1 MIQFNVMIM
10 RVLFLL
16 VLSVSTGLAFGQ
28 QGSYW
33 DLKRCVEYGMNNNI
47 SVRQA
52 KIQADQSEI
61 NYQQSNLQR
70 IPSLSYGLTHGFSFG
85 RTLDRTTNV
94 YTSRSAMFQQMSI
107 SSNVLLFNF
116 NSLKNTE
123 AANKFSME
131 ADRAAVD
138 KARNDIGLNI
148 AQQYL
153 RALLSYEQVEIAR
166 IVLDQT
172 KAQYTNTRKLVDAG
186 SLPELNAAELEAT
199 VARDSATVVQA
210 ISQAELDK
218 LALKALLNLPADQ
231 DFELVIPQVDKIP
244 VDDLLSIQPE
254 DVYQL
259 ALSSQP
265 QIRLNDLRRSASEK
279 SLLAAKGQMKPT
291 ITAFGQL
298 ASNFNQFLMKPNG
311 VSINGESMTGSYIKQ
326 GITQIPVY
334 APNVEVNFVDRKFG
348 EFWSGYGQQLR
359 DQFGQGVGLSI
370 SVPIFNG
377 AQAKSNVKRAMLDV
391 KRSDLNIERDKLQL
405 KQDVYTAYYSAS
417 GAFQTFVAR
426 EKAMTTA
433 QRSFDLANRRYE
445 LGVMQTIEWLTNQN
459 NLTRAKIDKAL
470 AQYEYIF
477 RMKVLEFYKGQGL
490 RL

>member
-1 MIQFNVMIM
+1 
-10 RVLFLL
+10 
-16 VLSVSTGLAFGQ
+16 
-28 QGSYW
+28 
-33 DLKRCVEYGMNNNI
+33 MNNNI
-47 SVRQA
+47 TVRQA

-123 AANKFSME
+123 AANKFTLE

-148 AQQYL
+148 AQLYL
-153 RALLSYEQVEIAR
+153 RALLSYEQVEISR

-172 KAQYTNTRKLVDAG
+172 KAQYFNTRKLVDAG

-244 VDDLLSIQPE
+244 VDDLLSIYPE

-279 SLLAAKGQMKPT
+279 SLLSARGQMKPT

-298 ASNFNQFLMKPNG
+298 ASNFNQFLLKPNG
-311 VSINGESMTGSYIKQ
+311 VSINGESMTGTYVKQ
-326 GITQIPVY
+326 GTTQIPVY
-334 APNVEVNFVDRKFG
+334 APNVDVNFTNRKFG
-348 EFWSGYGQQLR
+348 EFWNGYSQQLR
-359 DQFGQGVGLSI
+359 DQFGQGVGVSI

-405 KQDVYTAYYSAS
+405 KQDVYTAYFSAS

-433 QRSFDLANRRYE
+433 QRSFDLASKRYE

>member
-1 MIQFNVMIM
+1 MIM
-10 RVLFLL
+10 RVLLFCVMSLT
-16 VLSVSTGLAFGQ
+16 TGLAFG

-52 KIQADQSEI
+52 KIQADLSEI
-61 NYQQSNLQR
+61 NYQQSGLQR

-94 YTSRSAMFQQMSI
+94 FTSRSAMFQQMSI
-107 SSNVLLFNF
+107 SSNVLLYNF
-116 NSLKNTE
+116 NSLKNAE
-123 AANKFSME
+123 EANKFSME
-131 ADRAAVD
+131 ADKAAVD

-148 AQQYL
+148 AQLYL
-153 RALLSYEQVEIAR
+153 RALLSYEQVEISKV
-166 IVLDQT
+166 VLEQT
-172 KAQYTNTRKLVDAG
+172 KAQYLNTRKLVDAG

-244 VDDLLSIQPE
+244 VDDLLSIYPE

-265 QIRLNDLRRSASEK
+265 QIRLNDLRRTASEK
-279 SLLAAKGQMKPT
+279 NLLAAKGQMKPT
-291 ITAFGQL
+291 ISAFGQL
-298 ASNFNQFLMKPNG
+298 ASNFNQFLLKPNG
-311 VSINGESMTGSYIKQ
+311 VSINGENMTGSYIKQ
-326 GITQIPVY
+326 GTAIIPVY
-334 APNVEVNFVDRKFG
+334 APNVDVNFAKRKFG
-348 EFWSGYGQQLR
+348 EFWNGYGQQLR
-359 DQFGQGVGLSI
+359 DQFGQGVGVSI
-370 SVPIFNG
+370 NVPIFNG
-377 AQAKSNVKRAMLDV
+377 SQARSNVKRAILDV
-391 KRSDLNIERDKLQL
+391 KRSDLSIERDKLQL

-433 QRSFDLANRRYE
+433 QRSFDLASRRFE

>member
-1 MIQFNVMIM
+1 MIM
-10 RVLFLL
+10 RVLLFCVMSLT
-16 VLSVSTGLAFGQ
+16 TGLAFG

-47 SVRQA
+47 TVRQA
-52 KIQADQSEI
+52 KIQADLSEI
-61 NYQQSNLQR
+61 NYQQSGLQR

-94 YTSRSAMFQQMSI
+94 FTSRSAMFQQMSI
-107 SSNVLLFNF
+107 SSNVLLYNF

-123 AANKFSME
+123 EANKFSME
-131 ADRAAVD
+131 ADKAAVD

-148 AQQYL
+148 AQLYL
-153 RALLSYEQVEIAR
+153 RALLSYEQIEISKV
-166 IVLDQT
+166 VLEQT
-172 KAQYTNTRKLVDAG
+172 KAQFLNTRKLVDAG

-244 VDDLLSIQPE
+244 VDDILSIYPE

-265 QIRLNDLRRSASEK
+265 QIRLNDLRRTASEK
-279 SLLAAKGQMKPT
+279 NFLAAKGQMKPT
-291 ITAFGQL
+291 ISAFGQL
-298 ASNFNQFLMKPNG
+298 ASNFNQFLLKPNG
-311 VSINGESMTGSYIKQ
+311 VSINGENMTGSYIKQ
-326 GITQIPVY
+326 GTTIIPVY
-334 APNVEVNFVDRKFG
+334 APNVDVNFANRKFG
-348 EFWSGYGQQLR
+348 EFWNGYGQQLR
-359 DQFGQGVGLSI
+359 DQFGQGVGISI
-370 SVPIFNG
+370 NVPIFNG
-377 AQAKSNVKRAMLDV
+377 SQARSNVKRAILDV
-391 KRSDLNIERDKLQL
+391 KRSDLSIERDKLQL

-426 EKAMTTA
+426 EKAMATA
-433 QRSFDLANRRYE
+433 QRSFDLASRRYE

>member
-1 MIQFNVMIM
+1 MIM
-10 RVLFLL
+10 RVLLFWVMSLT
-16 VLSVSTGLAFGQ
+16 TGLAFG

-52 KIQADQSEI
+52 KIQADLSEI

-107 SSNVLLFNF
+107 SSNVLLYNF

-123 AANKFSME
+123 QANKFSME
-131 ADRAAVD
+131 AEKAAVD
-138 KARNDIGLNI
+138 KVRNDIGLNI
-148 AQQYL
+148 AQLYL
-153 RALLSYEQVEIAR
+153 RALLSYEQVEISK

-172 KAQYTNTRKLVDAG
+172 KAQFLNTRKLVDAG

-244 VDDLLSIQPE
+244 VDDLLSIYPE

-279 SLLAAKGQMKPT
+279 NLLAAKGQMKPT
-291 ITAFGQL
+291 ISAFGQL
-298 ASNFNQFLMKPNG
+298 ASNFNQFLMKSSG
-311 VSINGESMTGSYIKQ
+311 VSINGENLTGAYVKQ
-326 GITQIPVY
+326 GGTQIPVY
-334 APNVEVNFVDRKFG
+334 APNVDVNFVNRKFG
-348 EFWSGYGQQLR
+348 EFWDGYSQQLR
-359 DQFGQGVGLSI
+359 DQFGQGVGISI
-370 SVPIFNG
+370 NVPIFNG
-377 AQAKSNVKRAMLDV
+377 SQARSNVKRAMLEV
-391 KRSDLNIERDKLQL
+391 KRSDLSIERDKLQL

-433 QRSFDLANRRYE
+433 QRSFDLASRRFE

>member
-1 MIQFNVMIM
+1 MIM
-10 RVLFLL
+10 RVLLLL
-16 VLSVSTGLAFGQ
+16 VLSVSTGLTFGQ

-47 SVRQA
+47 TVRQA

-94 YTSRSAMFQQMSI
+94 FTSRSAMFQQMSI

-131 ADRAAVD
+131 ADRAAVE

-148 AQQYL
+148 AQLYL
-153 RALLSYEQVEIAR
+153 RALLSYEQIEISKV
-166 IVLDQT
+166 VLEQT
-172 KAQYTNTRKLVDAG
+172 KAQYNNTRKLVDAG

-199 VARDSATVVQA
+199 VARDSATVIQA

-218 LALKALLNLPADQ
+218 LALKALLTLPADQ

-259 ALSSQP
+259 ALKSQP
-265 QIRLNDLRRSASEK
+265 QIRLNDLRRSAAEK

-298 ASNFNQFLMKPNG
+298 ASNFNQFLLKPNG
-311 VSINGESMTGSYIKQ
+311 VSINGENMTGAYIKQ
-326 GITQIPVY
+326 GTSQIPVY
-334 APNVEVNFVDRKFG
+334 APNVDINFANRKFG
-348 EFWSGYGQQLR
+348 EFWNGYGQQLR

-370 SVPIFNG
+370 NVPIFNG
-377 AQAKSNVKRAMLDV
+377 SQARSNVKRAILDI
-391 KRSDLNIERDKLQL
+391 KRNDLNIERDKLQL

-433 QRSFDLANRRYE
+433 QRSFDLASKRFE
-445 LGVMQTIEWLTNQN
+445 IGVMQTIEWLTNQN

>member
-52 KIQADQSEI
+52 KIDADQSEI

-116 NSLKNTE
+116 NSLKNIE

-172 KAQYTNTRKLVDAG
+172 KAQYFNTRKLVDAG

-218 LALKALLNLPADQ
+218 LSLKALLNLPADQ

-244 VDDLLSIQPE
+244 VDDLLSIQPG

-265 QIRLNDLRRSASEK
+265 QIRLNDLNRAASEK
-279 SLLAAKGQMKPT
+279 NLLAAKGQMKPT

-298 ASNFNQFLMKPNG
+298 ASNFNQFLLKPNG
-311 VSINGESMTGSYIKQ
+311 VSINGENLTGTYIKQ
-326 GITQIPVY
+326 GGTQIPVY
-334 APNVEVNFVDRKFG
+334 APNVDVNFTNRKFG
-348 EFWSGYGQQLR
+348 EFWNGYGQQLR
-359 DQFGQGVGLSI
+359 DQFGQGLGLSI
-370 SVPIFNG
+370 NVPIFNG
-377 AQAKSNVKRAMLDV
+377 AQARSSMKRAMLEV
-391 KRSDLNIERDKLQL
+391 KKSDLTIERDKLQL

>member
-1 MIQFNVMIM
+1 M

-47 SVRQA
+47 TVRQA

-94 YTSRSAMFQQMSI
+94 FTSRSAMFQQMSI

-131 ADRAAVD
+131 ADRAAVE

-148 AQQYL
+148 AQLYL
-153 RALLSYEQVEIAR
+153 RALLSYEQIEISKV
-166 IVLDQT
+166 VLEQT
-172 KAQYTNTRKLVDAG
+172 KAQYNNTRKLVDAG

-199 VARDSATVVQA
+199 VARDSATLIQA

-218 LALKALLNLPADQ
+218 LALKALLTLPADQ

-244 VDDLLSIQPE
+244 VDDLLTIQPE

-259 ALSSQP
+259 ALNSQP

-298 ASNFNQFLMKPNG
+298 ASNFNQFLLKPNG
-311 VSINGESMTGSYIKQ
+311 VSINGENMTGAYIKQ
-326 GITQIPVY
+326 GTTQIPVY
-334 APNVEVNFVDRKFG
+334 APNVDVNFTNRKFG
-348 EFWSGYGQQLR
+348 EFWNGYGQQLR

-370 SVPIFNG
+370 NVPIFNG
-377 AQAKSNVKRAMLDV
+377 SQARSNMKRAMLDI
-391 KRSDLNIERDKLQL
+391 KRNDLNIERDKLQL

-433 QRSFDLANRRYE
+433 QRSFDLASKRFE
-445 LGVMQTIEWLTNQN
+445 IGVMQTIEWLTNQN

>member
-1 MIQFNVMIM
+1 
-10 RVLFLL
+10 
-16 VLSVSTGLAFGQ
+16 
-28 QGSYW
+28 
-33 DLKRCVEYGMNNNI
+33 
-47 SVRQA
+47 
-52 KIQADQSEI
+52 
-61 NYQQSNLQR
+61 
-70 IPSLSYGLTHGFSFG
+70 
-85 RTLDRTTNV
+85 
-94 YTSRSAMFQQMSI
+94 MFQQMSI

-123 AANKFSME
+123 AANKFTLE

-138 KARNDIGLNI
+138 KAKNDIGLNI
-148 AQQYL
+148 AQLYL
-153 RALLSYEQVEIAR
+153 RALLSYEQVEISR

-172 KAQYTNTRKLVDAG
+172 KAQYFNTRKLVDAG

-210 ISQAELDK
+210 TSQAELDK

-244 VDDLLSIQPE
+244 VDDLLSIYPE

-279 SLLAAKGQMKPT
+279 SLLSARGQMKPT

-298 ASNFNQFLMKPNG
+298 ASNFNQFLLKPNG
-311 VSINGESMTGSYIKQ
+311 VSINGESMTGTYVKQ
-326 GITQIPVY
+326 GTTQIPVY
-334 APNVEVNFVDRKFG
+334 APNVDVNFTNRKFG
-348 EFWSGYGQQLR
+348 EFWNGYGQQLR
-359 DQFGQGVGLSI
+359 DQFGQGVGVSI

-405 KQDVYTAYYSAS
+405 KQDVYTAYFSAS

-433 QRSFDLANRRYE
+433 QRSFDLASKRYE

>member
-1 MIQFNVMIM
+1 MVM
-10 RVLFLL
+10 RALLLL
-16 VLSVSTGLAFGQ
+16 VLSVSSGLAFGQ

-33 DLKRCVEYGMNNNI
+33 DLKRCVEFGMNNNI

-52 KIQADQSEI
+52 KLQADQSEI

-94 YTSRSAMFQQMSI
+94 FTSRSAMFQQMSI

-148 AQQYL
+148 AQLYL
-153 RALLSYEQVEIAR
+153 RALLSYEQVEISR
-166 IVLDQT
+166 IVLEQT
-172 KAQYTNTRKLVDAG
+172 KAQYANTRKLVDAG

-244 VDDLLSIQPE
+244 VDDLLSIYPE

-265 QIRLNDLRRSASEK
+265 QIKLNDLRRSASEK

-291 ITAFGQL
+291 ISAFGQL
-298 ASNFNQFLMKPNG
+298 ASNFNQFLLKPNG
-311 VSINGESMTGSYIKQ
+311 VSINGENMTGSYIKQ
-326 GITQIPVY
+326 GTTQIPVY
-334 APNVEVNFVDRKFG
+334 SPNVDVKFANRKFG
-348 EFWSGYGQQLR
+348 EFWNGYGQQLR

-370 SVPIFNG
+370 NVPIFNG
-377 AQAKSNVKRAMLDV
+377 AQARSNVKRAMLDV

-426 EKAMTTA
+426 GKAMTTA
-433 QRSFDLANRRYE
+433 QRSFDLASKRFE

>member
-1 MIQFNVMIM
+1 M
-10 RVLFLL
+10 RVLLLL
-16 VLSVSTGLAFGQ
+16 VLSVSTGLTFGQ

-47 SVRQA
+47 TVRQA

-94 YTSRSAMFQQMSI
+94 FTSRSAMFQQMSI

-131 ADRAAVD
+131 ADRAAVE

-148 AQQYL
+148 AQLYL
-153 RALLSYEQVEIAR
+153 RALLSYEQIEISKV
-166 IVLDQT
+166 VLEQT
-172 KAQYTNTRKLVDAG
+172 KAQYNNTRKLVDAG

-199 VARDSATVVQA
+199 VARDSATVIQA

-218 LALKALLNLPADQ
+218 LALKALLTLPADQ

-259 ALSSQP
+259 ALKSQP
-265 QIRLNDLRRSASEK
+265 QIRLNDLRRSAAEK

-298 ASNFNQFLMKPNG
+298 ASNFNQFLLKPNG
-311 VSINGESMTGSYIKQ
+311 VSINGENMTGAYIKQ
-326 GITQIPVY
+326 GTSQIPVY
-334 APNVEVNFVDRKFG
+334 APNVDINFANRKFG
-348 EFWSGYGQQLR
+348 EFWNGYGQQLR

-370 SVPIFNG
+370 NVPIFNG
-377 AQAKSNVKRAMLDV
+377 SQARSNVKRAILDI
-391 KRSDLNIERDKLQL
+391 KRNDLNIERDKLQL

-433 QRSFDLANRRYE
+433 QRSFDLASKRFE
-445 LGVMQTIEWLTNQN
+445 IGVMQTIEWLTNQN

>member
-1 MIQFNVMIM
+1 MVM
-10 RVLFLL
+10 RVLLLL
-16 VLSVSTGLAFGQ
+16 VLSVSTGMAFGQ

-47 SVRQA
+47 TVRQA

-123 AANKFSME
+123 ASNKFSME

-148 AQQYL
+148 AQLYL
-153 RALLSYEQVEIAR
+153 RALLSYEQVEISR

-172 KAQYTNTRKLVDAG
+172 KSQYANTRKLVDAG

-244 VDDLLSIQPE
+244 VDDLLSIYPE

-298 ASNFNQFLMKPNG
+298 ATNFNQFLMKPNG

-326 GITQIPVY
+326 GVTQIPVY
-334 APNVEVNFVDRKFG
+334 APNVDVNFTNRKFG
-348 EFWSGYGQQLR
+348 EFWNGYGQQLR

-377 AQAKSNVKRAMLDV
+377 AQAKSNVKNAMLDV

-433 QRSFDLANRRYE
+433 QRSFDLASKRYE

>member
-1 MIQFNVMIM
+1 MVM
-10 RVLFLL
+10 RVLLLL

-33 DLKRCVEYGMNNNI
+33 DLKRCVEFGMNNNI
-47 SVRQA
+47 NVRQA

-123 AANKFSME
+123 ASNKFSME

-148 AQQYL
+148 AQLYL
-153 RALLSYEQVEIAR
+153 RALLSYEQVEISR

-172 KAQYTNTRKLVDAG
+172 KAQYANTRKLVDAG

-244 VDDLLSIQPE
+244 VDDLLSIYPE

-298 ASNFNQFLMKPNG
+298 ATNFNQFLMKPNG

-326 GITQIPVY
+326 GVTQIPVY
-334 APNVEVNFVDRKFG
+334 APNVDVNFTNRKFG

-433 QRSFDLANRRYE
+433 QRSFDLASKRYE

>member
-1 MIQFNVMIM
+1 MVM

-16 VLSVSTGLAFGQ
+16 VLSVSTGMAFGQ

-47 SVRQA
+47 TVRQA
-52 KIQADQSEI
+52 KIQADLSEI

-123 AANKFSME
+123 AANKLSLE
-131 ADRAAVD
+131 ADKAAVD

-148 AQQYL
+148 AQLYL
-153 RALLSYEQVEIAR
+153 RALLSYEQVEISR
-166 IVLDQT
+166 VVLEQT
-172 KAQYTNTRKLVDAG
+172 KAQYANTRKLVDAG

-244 VDDLLSIQPE
+244 VDDLLSIYPE

-265 QIRLNDLRRSASEK
+265 QIRLNDLRRAASEK

-291 ITAFGQL
+291 ISAFGQL

-311 VSINGESMTGSYIKQ
+311 VSINGESMTGAYIKQ
-326 GITQIPVY
+326 GATQVPVY
-334 APNVEVNFVDRKFG
+334 APNVDVNFVDRKFG
-348 EFWSGYGQQLR
+348 EFWNGYGQQLR
-359 DQFGQGVGLSI
+359 DQFGQGVGVSI
-370 SVPIFNG
+370 NVPIFNG
-377 AQAKSNVKRAMLDV
+377 SQAKSNVKRAILDI

-417 GAFQTFVAR
+417 GAFQTFQAR
-426 EKAMTTA
+426 EKAMATA
-433 QRSFDLANRRYE
+433 QRSFDLASKRFE